1 MIGLLK
7 TRHTFGSKLVSSRCE
22 EGTLLDK
29 VIHSGRKTVLIFYS
43 ETIKLFAGGSS
54 QSSLWEGVVEYD
66 ERGPHLGRH
75 QGFLEAGA
83 LRPHPPTPK
92 MGLIQDAISQTPL
105 PADPLGP
112 DV

>member
-1 MIGLLK
+1 M
-7 TRHTFGSKLVSSRCE
+7 SSWCE

-83 LRPHPPTPK
+83 LRSPPLNV
-92 MGLIQDAISQTPL
+92 GLIQDAISQTPL
-105 PADPLGP
+105 PADLLGP